1 MPQTQKLTQNSNKL
15 KLVSQLGSALGW
27 GKSAAGRTSTEKAP
41 KAGIYAMA
49 AVHSTPGGKADFRQQ
64 LLEIRLN
71 DGALKY
77 CNEKNAAPIAVKVV
91 RVRVTGAKD
100 GGHGFVP
107 VYAEDALTDGKL
119 QQTKFYMGA
128 ENVPGQIKV
137 FVFEADAEKMKDNAA
152 AYQEELNK
160 EFNNTPKIE
169 KALRRELWRHV
180 LLERCRQK
188 GLITADLAGLDIIQ
202 IIQVHDAFV
211 KSGLLEE
218 LIEEREAYLQKND
231 LNQIDDKF
239 LLYKRAVR
247 DRIVKPEKD
256 EVSGSELALMA
267 DCVQDLFNAR
277 ADSDY
282 MSGRIKT
289 VIFCRRPGFGAE
301 KSPAGVFDAFMRICS
316 EHDIGGKTV
325 NFLFKQSKEDHIS
338 QSTIETLK
346 QLNRNLFARRDEAAV
361 AAYFRYDKADLQE
374 TLDQVKSSILKF
386 YQNKEYLK

>member
-49 AVHSTPGGKADFRQQ
+49 AVHGTPGGKADFRQQ

-71 DGALKY
+71 DVALKY
-77 CNEKNAAPIAVKVV
+77 CNEKNAAPITVKVV

-100 GGHGFVP
+100 GEHGFVP

-128 ENVPGQIKV
+128 ENVPGLIKV
-137 FVFEADAEKMKDNAA
+137 FVFKADAEKMKDNAA

-289 VIFCRRPGFGAE
+289 VMFCRPSRFCGRKKPG
-301 KSPAGVFDAFMRICS
+301 
-316 EHDIGGKTV
+316 
-325 NFLFKQSKEDHIS
+325 
-338 QSTIETLK
+338 
-346 QLNRNLFARRDEAAV
+346 RR
-361 AAYFRYDKADLQE
+361 F
-374 TLDQVKSSILKF
+374 
-386 YQNKEYLK
+386 

>member
-49 AVHSTPGGKADFRQQ
+49 AVHGTPGGKADFRQQ

-71 DGALKY
+71 DVALKY

-128 ENVPGQIKV
+128 ENVPGLIKV

-188 GLITADLAGLDIIQ
+188 G
-202 IIQVHDAFV
+202 
-211 KSGLLEE
+211 

-289 VIFCRRPGFGAE
+289 VMFCRRPGFGAE

>member
-1 MPQTQKLTQNSNKL
+1 MRLKICYNNECFAGGLFEKENNIAANAETHSEFEQAKACIPAWLRFGLGKIRRRQNLDRESPQSRHLCHGR
-15 KLVSQLGSALGW
+15 GSRHT
-27 GKSAAGRTSTEKAP
+27 GRESR
-41 KAGIYAMA
+41 
-49 AVHSTPGGKADFRQQ
+49 FRQQ

-71 DGALKY
+71 DVALKY
-77 CNEKNAAPIAVKVV
+77 CNEKNAAPITVKVV

-100 GGHGFVP
+100 GEHGFVP

-128 ENVPGQIKV
+128 ENVPGLIKV

-239 LLYKRAVR
+239 LLYKRAIR

-289 VIFCRRPGFGAE
+289 VMFCRRPGFAAE
-301 KSPAGVFDAFMRICS
+301 KARPA
-316 EHDIGGKTV
+316 
-325 NFLFKQSKEDHIS
+325 FLTLSCGFVP
-338 QSTIETLK
+338 STTSAEK
-346 QLNRNLFARRDEAAV
+346 QLIFCSNRAKKTI
-361 AAYFRYDKADLQE
+361 FRKAPSKRSNSL
-374 TLDQVKSSILKF
+374 TATCLPGATKKP
-386 YQNKEYLK
+386 

>member
-1 MPQTQKLTQNSNKL
+1 
-15 KLVSQLGSALGW
+15 
-27 GKSAAGRTSTEKAP
+27 
-41 KAGIYAMA
+41 
-49 AVHSTPGGKADFRQQ
+49 
-64 LLEIRLN
+64 
-71 DGALKY
+71 
-77 CNEKNAAPIAVKVV
+77 
-91 RVRVTGAKD
+91 
-100 GGHGFVP
+100 
-107 VYAEDALTDGKL
+107 
-119 QQTKFYMGA
+119 
-128 ENVPGQIKV
+128 
-137 FVFEADAEKMKDNAA
+137 MKDNAA

-289 VIFCRRPGFGAE
+289 VMFCRRPGLRPK
-301 KSPAGVFDAFMRICS
+301 KSG
-316 EHDIGGKTV
+316 
-325 NFLFKQSKEDHIS
+325 
-338 QSTIETLK
+338 
-346 QLNRNLFARRDEAAV
+346 RR
-361 AAYFRYDKADLQE
+361 F
-374 TLDQVKSSILKF
+374 
-386 YQNKEYLK
+386 

>member
-1 MPQTQKLTQNSNKL
+1 MSNNDLQKRNPIRNMQMALNTACAMGTAAMMSTMFAYADVTSAINKVFNVGNSVANAISKGLTNIVVPIGIAVFL
-15 KLVSQLGSALGW
+15 YFLVRMLLSSD
-27 GKSAAGRTSTEKAP
+27 P
-41 KAGIYAMA
+41 KDVQMYKKRLITTAIIVVIAA
-49 AVHSTPGGKADFRQQ
+49 AVPG
-64 LLEIRLN
+64 L
-71 DGALKY
+71 
-77 CNEKNAAPIAVKVV
+77 
-91 RVRVTGAKD
+91 
-100 GGHGFVP
+100 
-107 VYAEDALTDGKL
+107 
-119 QQTKFYMGA
+119 
-128 ENVPGQIKV
+128 IKV

-289 VIFCRRPGFGAE
+289 VMFCRRPGFAAE

-346 QLNRNLFARRDEAAV
+346 QLNRNLFARRDEEAV